1 MVVVMKR
8 AQALA
13 AAVHSESESL
23 CDPHYRQ
30 VAQPFDF
37 KSIHNYELCNV
48 TQKSRKFTE
57 ILIYAVG
64 NPRIYR
70 STNVSVISVNFC
82 VTMNYEL

>member
-1 MVVVMKR
+1 M
-8 AQALA
+8 
-13 AAVHSESESL
+13 
-23 CDPHYRQ
+23 
-30 VAQPFDF
+30 
-37 KSIHNYELCNV
+37 NYELCNV

-64 NPRIYR
+64 NQRIYR